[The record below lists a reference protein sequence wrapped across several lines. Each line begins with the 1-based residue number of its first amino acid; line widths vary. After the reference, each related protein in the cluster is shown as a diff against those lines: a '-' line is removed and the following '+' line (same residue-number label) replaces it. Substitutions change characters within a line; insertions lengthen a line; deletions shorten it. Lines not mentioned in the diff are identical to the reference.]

1 MRDIL
6 MAMRDVLKL
15 SKRSIFRINLFLT
28 NVKADLTSRGNKQLA
43 DIKVILRKVNL
54 FSSTLEYER
63 PYQGWIC
70 FLRAQYLI
78 VISCKN

>member
-1 MRDIL
+1 

-15 SKRSIFRINLFLT
+15 SKGNIFRINLFLT

-54 FSSTLEYER
+54 FSSLVVFF
-63 PYQGWIC
+63 Q
-70 FLRAQYLI
+70 
-78 VISCKN
+78 